1 MAWIIAVLILAGITL
16 LIVEV
21 IFIPGTTVV
30 GLLGLLFL
38 IAGVSFSYSHY
49 GSETGLYVLLL
60 SLFAFAFAL
69 YRSFRKGAWKKFS
82 LDKSIESRVN
92 EGIAESLKPGA
103 EGIAVSALRPAGSA
117 EFDGKIFE
125 VTTHGDYLAAGSRI
139 RIVQVQGQMI
149 IVEPVGENNPD

>member
-1 MAWIIAVLILAGITL
+1 MAWIVALLIIAGIIL

-21 IFIPGTTVV
+21 VFIPGTTVV
-30 GLLGLLFL
+30 GLLGIIFL

-49 GSETGLYVLLL
+49 GAETGFNTLLV
-60 SLFAFAFAL
+60 SLLAFAFAL
-69 YRSFRKGAWKKFS
+69 YWSFRKGAWRRFS
-82 LDKSIESRVN
+82 LNKSIESHVN
-92 EGIAESLKPGA
+92 EGMTELLKPGM
-103 EGIAVSALRPAGSA
+103 EGVAVSALRPAGSA

-149 IVEPVGENNPD
+149 VVEAILN